1 MPRQGAAETLC
12 FPPPACRMSSYE
24 SFPDQGPDAE
34 SSGLARPRVLDLR
47 ALPAPEPL
55 VRALAAADALA
66 PGASL
71 DVLTPMLPVPL
82 LQQLMERG
90 LRANAE
96 LLADGSA
103 RVRVYR
109 P

>member
-1 MPRQGAAETLC
+1 MSASESL
-12 FPPPACRMSSYE
+12 PATR
-24 SFPDQGPDAE
+24 PDAE
-34 SSGLARPRVLDLR
+34 SSGISGTPVLDLR

-55 VRALAAADALA
+55 LRALAAADALA
-66 PGASL
+66 AGASL
-71 DVLTPMLPVPL
+71 DVLTPMLPLPL

-90 LRANAE
+90 LRASAQ

-103 RVRVYR
+103 RVHVRR

>member
-1 MPRQGAAETLC
+1 MAE
-12 FPPPACRMSSYE
+12 PATDC
-24 SFPDQGPDAE
+24 GP
-34 SSGLARPRVLDLR
+34 VLDLR

-66 PGASL
+66 PGARL
-71 DVLTPMLPVPL
+71 EVLTPMLPLPL
-82 LQQLMERG
+82 LQQLLARG

-103 RVRVYR
+103 RVCVRR